1 MNRLQISQAL
11 QNLLSSPLNKLKNGS
26 SIYHKIQ
33 ESDIH
38 QNDESSITL
47 WILSSLPYNPE
58 QEADDEWC
66 NKETI
71 ICDALLNLTTPIGF
85 DKQELQTPNAPII
98 WVNGQGDS
106 LIIKGT
112 DNTIYITFIQ
122 SGQY

>member
-11 QNLLSSPLNKLKNGS
+11 QNLLSSPLNKSANGS
-26 SIYHKIQ
+26 SIYHKVQ

-38 QNDESSITL
+38 QGDESSLTL
-47 WILSSLPYNPE
+47 WVLSAELPFEESL
-58 QEADDEWC
+58 QDEWC
-66 NKETI
+66 EQELI
-71 ICDALLNLTTPIGF
+71 ISAALLNLTTPEGF
-85 DKQELQTPNAPII
+85 DKQELQNPTAPIV
-98 WVNGQGDS
+98 WTNAYGDS